1 MSASISLLL
10 ITLFITFAVSRLPLY
25 ASFRYCLRLNYQTGQ
40 WLLLHLPSLWQMQ
53 LKKALALAAVSE
65 RQATHY
71 LGLMLTG
78 IGLLLPF
85 SMSGHSYLVLIP
97 LVLIVLPLYWWLK
110 VRQQGAQRMRTMK
123 VALPAQLDLLAML
136 LGAGQPLM
144 ASLQR
149 STDSALH
156 NPLRTELRLLVS
168 RLRAGTSTDKALQ
181 DFAEQFNSRE
191 IRLFISALIHARQSG
206 AGLASVL
213 REQARHRRNE
223 LFIEAEQKAL
233 EAPVKLMLPLLTCIF
248 PTALIL
254 LIVVLSAKLMWQ
266 L

>member
-1 MSASISLLL
+1 MSASVSLFL
-10 ITLFITFAVSRLPLY
+10 IALFITFAVSTLPFY
-25 ASFRYCLRLNYQTGQ
+25 ASFQYCRRFNDQTGQ
-40 WLLLHLPSLWQMQ
+40 WLLRHLPSSWQQQ
-53 LKKALALAAVSE
+53 LRKALTLAAVSE
-65 RQATHY
+65 QQATHK
-71 LGLMLTG
+71 LGLMLIGT
-78 IGLLLPF
+78 GLLIPF
-85 SMSGHSYLVLIP
+85 SMSERSYLMLVP
-97 LVLIVLPLYWWLK
+97 LLFILLPFYWLLK
-110 VRQQGAQRMRTMK
+110 IRQQGAQRMRAMK
-123 VALPAQLDLLAML
+123 AALPAQLDLLAML

-149 STDSALH
+149 STDSGLP
-156 NPLRTELRLLVS
+156 NPLRTELRLLVN
-168 RLRAGTSTDKALQ
+168 RLRAGTPADKALQ

-206 AGLASVL
+206 AGLAAVL